1 MSPLRTLV
9 VLQDG
14 FDYGSIREAFP
25 AGGHVRVATLREAA
39 QRGSMLFD
47 DGATDLVV
55 LGCTDPSDDAL
66 RLIATAASRQP
77 DCPIV
82 VLYPGSPNGFMEATF
97 EAGADDLITLPQ
109 TPAQIA
115 FGLEKVVA
123 RRRGSLGPAD
133 LGPMIAVLGPKG
145 GTGKT
150 VTACNLAV
158 ALALAGHSAAVVDLD
173 LQFGDVGLALAL
185 KPERTIYDLVVS
197 GGSLDGDKVD
207 SFTARHESGARV
219 LLAPVQPEQAA
230 AIGISFLCELYEIM
244 RARYEFLIIDTP
256 PAFSPE
262 VIGAI
267 DSASHLC
274 VVGMLDALSIKDT
287 RIGLETLT
295 RMGHDPAEAKLVLNR
310 SDSNVGIASA
320 DVEEL
325 LGRRPDILVPSDRA
339 IPRALTDGRPIV
351 LSDPKSGG
359 ARAFTALAAL
369 YIDERAG
376 ATSMKVKQQ
385 GRGGLR
391 RALLRM
397 AS

>member
-123 RRRGSLGPAD
+123 RRRGSAGPAA

-173 LQFGDVGLALAL
+173 LQFGDVGLALGL

-197 GGSLDGDKVD
+197 GGALDGDKVD

-219 LLAPVQPEQAA
+219 LLAPVQPDQAA
-230 AIGISFLCELYEIM
+230 AIGISFLRELYEIM
-244 RARYEFLIIDTP
+244 RARYEFLIVDTP

-287 RIGLETLT
+287 RIGLETLA

-310 SDSNVGIASA
+310 SDSNVGIAPA

-369 YIDERAG
+369 YVNERAG
-376 ATSMKVKQQ
+376 ATSIKVEHQ

-391 RALLRM
+391 GALLRK

>member
-123 RRRGSLGPAD
+123 RRRGSAGPAA

-158 ALALAGHSAAVVDLD
+158 ALARAGHSAAVVDLD
-173 LQFGDVGLALAL
+173 LQFGDVGLALGL

-197 GGSLDGDKVD
+197 GGALDGDKVD
-207 SFTARHESGARV
+207 SFMARHESGARV
-219 LLAPVQPEQAA
+219 LLAPVQPDQAA
-230 AIGISFLCELYEIM
+230 AIGISFLRELYEIM
-244 RARYEFLIIDTP
+244 RARYEFLIVDTP

-287 RIGLETLT
+287 RIGLETLA
-295 RMGHDPAEAKLVLNR
+295 RMGHNPAEAKLVLNR
-310 SDSNVGIASA
+310 SDSNVGIAPA

-369 YIDERAG
+369 YVNERAG
-376 ATSMKVKQQ
+376 ATSIKVEQQ

-391 RALLRM
+391 RALLRV